1 MPTSHRASGLGRFP
15 GRLWLLAGVLVTAA
29 GCGAAGLSQGAAGGD
44 TGRVGE
50 AFRYPLKPGNH
61 VLTVSALGALVAS
74 KDYDVIVAGGLGR
87 STIEYIAEEGS
98 AVTSGTLILKLATER
113 IERQVRN
120 AQVELT
126 RAQAELKKQEQQ
138 QKVTL
143 AEAEDAL
150 RQKQV
155 QLENARKQLEL
166 LEKGSDAE
174 ELERAQLKIRSFEK
188 EVSERVRRLAV
199 QDELRAKGFASQ
211 LQYEEA
217 KDALERS
224 RLQLGKERNLLA
236 KLQEGAREA
245 ERERLRLSMRKFAS
259 EATLARR
266 ALDEKSAVAKLELQK
281 TALDVDHRK
290 AALAERERTISQC
303 KITAPIPGTVVHQEN
318 IFMGGQRFAV
328 GSTVWGGMRVIKL
341 VQLGTLQANVAV
353 SEQQIDRVKPKAP
366 VELSVRAAPERKWP
380 ARVTR
385 ISGVAH
391 LREADDPRG
400 PKDFDVV
407 LDLEE
412 KADELLPNLQV
423 SASIETQRLNG
434 VFKVPRDAALPSTG
448 SEASGLPSTS
458 EVVVLVGSGERAA
471 ERRTVKLAASDEDF
485 FYVRDGLAAGEW
497 LSLLTGDTGAWT
509 AARKPASKGD
519 ARSGPGGT
527 P

>member
-1 MPTSHRASGLGRFP
+1 MPTRRRASGLGRFP
-15 GRLWLLAGVLVTAA
+15 GQLWLLTGVLMTAA
-29 GCGAAGLSQGAAGGD
+29 GCGIAGLSGGAPAGE
-44 TGRVGE
+44 TARVGE
-50 AFRYPLKPGNH
+50 AFRYPLKRGNH
-61 VLTVSALGALVAS
+61 VLTVGAQGALVAS
-74 KDYDVIVAGGLGR
+74 KDFDVIVAGGLGR
-87 STIEYIAEEGS
+87 STIEFIAEEGS
-98 AVTSGTLILKLATER
+98 AVTSGALLLKLATER

-120 AQVELT
+120 AQAELS

-138 QKVTL
+138 KKVTL

-174 ELERAQLKIRSFEK
+174 ELERARLKIRSCEK
-188 EVSERVRRLAV
+188 ELSERVRRLAV

-236 KLQEGAREA
+236 KLEEGAREA
-245 ERERLRLSMRKFAS
+245 ERERLRLAMRKYGS
-259 EATLARR
+259 EAALARR
-266 ALDEKSAVAKLELQK
+266 ALDEKAAVAKLELQK

-290 AALAERERTISQC
+290 AALAERQRTIGQC

-328 GSTVWGGMRVIKL
+328 GSAVWGGMRVIKL
-341 VQLGTLQANVAV
+341 VQLGQLQANVTV
-353 SEQQIDRVKPKAP
+353 SEQQIDRIKPKAP
-366 VELSVRAAPERKWP
+366 VALSVRAAPDRKWT
-380 ARVTR
+380 ARVAR

-391 LREADDPRG
+391 LREADDARG

-407 LDLEE
+407 LDLEG

-423 SASIETQRLNG
+423 TGSIETQRLNG
-434 VFKVPRDAALPSTG
+434 VFRVPRDTTLPAGG
-448 SEASGLPSTS
+448 SEASSLPSTS
-458 EVVVLVGSGERAA
+458 EVVVLVGSGDGAA
-471 ERRTVKLAASDEDF
+471 ERRTVKLAGADEDF
-485 FYVRDGLAAGEW
+485 VYVRDGLADGEW
-497 LSLLTGDTGAWT
+497 LSLLTGDAGLPRP
-509 AARKPASKGD
+509 ARKSPSGGG
-519 ARSGPGGT
+519 RPGPGGAR
-527 P
+527 